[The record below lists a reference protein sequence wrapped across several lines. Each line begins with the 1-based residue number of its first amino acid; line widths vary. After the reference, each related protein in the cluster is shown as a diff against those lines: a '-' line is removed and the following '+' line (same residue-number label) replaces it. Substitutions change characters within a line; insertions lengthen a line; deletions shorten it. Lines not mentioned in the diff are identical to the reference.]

1 VAGAVQALAEAM
13 TFLLRPRSRV
23 SAKVSAWRISSATG
37 ETVAPAL
44 LLFALLA
51 AAITWPWLSGR
62 VTIPWDAKAAF
73 QPQIAFLA
81 RALHQGQSPFWTPF
95 AFSGHPQIADPQA
108 MIFSPPFLGLALL
121 SGAPSLWAV
130 DATVMAMVVLGGAA
144 LILWFRDRGWDPA
157 GGLMA
162 ALVFAFGGSMAWRI
176 QHIGQVMSLAA
187 LPLALVCLD
196 RALARRSLIYGLAL
210 GAICAVI
217 ALGRD
222 QVALLVIYL
231 LAALI
236 LWRVCATPRPAR
248 ALRAAAPPLFC
259 AALSAGL
266 IVAIPV
272 SLTAV
277 FVQHSNRP
285 FIDYLG
291 AARGS
296 LHPAQ
301 LLTLVMPD
309 VFGAAGRM
317 QDYWGPPSF
326 AWPDTGLFVAQNMG
340 VLYLGMIPLLLA
352 LNAGLRGE
360 LWTSEIRFFL
370 CAAGVA
376 LLYALGWYTPA
387 FRVLYELPGVSLY
400 RRPADATFVF
410 GALAAILAGYATH
423 RLFRAPYPRFPI
435 KAVGWASAAV
445 LSCLMVA
452 AALALWLGR
461 LRHASLPLASAACWS
476 CAAVLAIAWTSPRL
490 VARPLLAGGVLAV
503 VAAADLAVNNGPNSA
518 TAQPPS
524 LYDVLDPASK
534 NATIATLKGL
544 IVDNAT
550 RRDRI
555 ELAGLGFH
563 WPAASLVHG
572 LENTLGYNPL
582 RLDLYSRA
590 TGAGDNVGLPEE
602 RRFSPLFPSYR
613 STLANL
619 LGLRFIVTGV
629 PIALIDRRLAGHEL
643 PLIARTGDGYIYE
656 NREAF
661 DRVLFATSARAA
673 DFDRILAD
681 GAWPV
686 VDLGATVLLQPGDA
700 PLAPATRRSGTA
712 RILSYRNG
720 EVVIAADSPDGGW
733 VVLNDLWHPWWFA
746 DIDGRPAPMLRANVL
761 FRALAVPAGR
771 HTLHFQFRPF
781 AGAWAQLRQPQS
793 SPTPAR

>member
-1 VAGAVQALAEAM
+1 MGGTAGAGLAAAMTSLPRPPRSPSPWRYAPGEAM
-13 TFLLRPRSRV
+13 
-23 SAKVSAWRISSATG
+23 
-37 ETVAPAL
+37 APAL
-44 LLFALLA
+44 ALFVLLA
-51 AAITWPWLSGR
+51 ALIIWPWLSGD
-62 VTIPWDAKAAF
+62 VTIPWDEKASF

-81 RALHQGQSPFWTPF
+81 SALHQGQSPFWTPF
-95 AFSGHPQIADPQA
+95 AFSGHPQIADPQS

-130 DATVMAMVVLGGAA
+130 DATLEAVIFLGGAV
-144 LILWFRDRGWDPA
+144 LIVYFRDRGWHPA
-157 GGLMA
+157 GGLVA
-162 ALVFAFGGSMAWRI
+162 ALAFSFGASMAWRI
-176 QHIGQVMSLAA
+176 QHIGQVVSLAA

-196 RALARRSLIYGLAL
+196 RALTRRSLSYGLAL
-210 GAICAVI
+210 GGIAAVI

-231 LAALI
+231 LAALA
-236 LWRVCATPRPAR
+236 LWRVCAAPRPAH
-248 ALRAAAPPLFC
+248 ALRAAGPPLLC
-259 AALSAGL
+259 AALAAGL
-266 IVAIPV
+266 IVAIP
-272 SLTAV
+272 LTLTLL

-285 FIDYLG
+285 FIDYVG

-296 LHPAQ
+296 LHPAL

-309 VFGAAGRM
+309 VFGAGGRM

-340 VLYLGMIPLLLA
+340 VLYIGMIPLLLA
-352 LNAGLRGE
+352 VIAGLRGQ
-360 LWTSEIRFFL
+360 LWTPEIRFFL

-376 LLYALGWYTPA
+376 LLYALGWYTPL
-387 FRVLYELPGVSLY
+387 FRIVYGLVPGVSLY
-400 RRPADATFVF
+400 RRPADAAFLF

-435 KAVGWASAAV
+435 GAVAWASAAV
-445 LSCLMVA
+445 LSCLLVA
-452 AALALWLGR
+452 ALLALWLERTGR
-461 LRHASLPLASAACWS
+461 ISLPLLSAAGWGCV
-476 CAAVLAIAWTSPRL
+476 AVLAIAWARPHV
-490 VARPLLAGGVLAV
+490 VARPLLAGGVLAGV
-503 VAAADLAVNNGPNSA
+503 VAADLAINNGPNSA

-524 LYDVLDPASK
+524 LYDVLDPASN

-544 IVDNAT
+544 IVDSAT

-582 RLDLYSRA
+582 RLALYSRA

-629 PIALIDRRLAGHEL
+629 PIASIDRRQVGHEL

-661 DRVLFATSARAA
+661 DRVLFATSARTA
-673 DFDRILAD
+673 DFDRLLAD
-681 GAWPV
+681 GAWPA
-686 VDLGATVLLQPGDA
+686 VDLGSTVLLQAGDV
-700 PLAPATRRSGTA
+700 PAAAVARHSGTA
-712 RILSYRNG
+712 RIVSYHNG

-761 FRALAVPAGR
+761 FRALAVPAGH
-771 HTLHFQFRPF
+771 HTLRFQFRPF
-781 AGAWAQLRQPQS
+781 AGAWAQLCHRQ
-793 SPTPAR
+793 TPASAR